1 MGQIR
6 SREIQWHGFSV
17 RTGTGRKRK
26 FGVPAESFRQKSC
39 AWEYFSQDHP
49 PIDRSKKIAAEGV

>member
-6 SREIQWHGFSV
+6 PREIQWHGFSV

-26 FGVPAESFRQKSC
+26 FGVPVESFRKNLLC
-39 AWEYFSQDHP
+39 G
-49 PIDRSKKIAAEGV
+49 GVLFLRIILR

>member
-26 FGVPAESFRQKSC
+26 FGVPVESFRQKSC
-39 AWEYFSQDHP
+39 AGEYFSLDHP
-49 PIDRSKKIAAEGV
+49 PIDRSKKIVAEGV